1 MASSSSSS
9 LVRPKPRSRKTA
21 TTTATD
27 TNTNNDNQ
35 SSTTNT
41 RSSSKDKNIP
51 KQQQQQGLK
60 TTKPK
65 AIITHS
71 NTDSHCLPE
80 KHNRVQHWLYLAR
93 LYNGFYM
100 LTAREQFFCHIAGWM
115 VAVMAGLYFYV
126 FVRGFMDGFHIITQA
141 QQHNM

>member
-9 LVRPKPRSRKTA
+9 LVRPKPRSKKSTTTAATNTNSSSTNA
-21 TTTATD
+21 TTTA
-27 TNTNNDNQ
+27 
-35 SSTTNT
+35 
-41 RSSSKDKNIP
+41 SKDKHIQ
-51 KQQQQQGLK
+51 KLK
-60 TTKPK
+60 L
-65 AIITHS
+65 ITHS
-71 NTDSHCLPE
+71 NTDAHCLPE

-126 FVRGFMDGFHIITQA
+126 FVSGFMDGF
-141 QQHNM
+141 QQHLTIIE